1 MNNIDRSKLLF
12 KASGECVEHANS
24 SLSRKSWNMAIRR
37 AQEAVEIE
45 LTGMLALIGVHYPKD
60 HDQAPLLIRILK
72 ANGVE
77 INGSDK
83 IEEISADLSRK
94 RGPALHQEE
103 GYDEIT
109 ANKAIADMNFVF
121 DRCKDIREKLL
132 QKDK

>member
-1 MNNIDRSKLLF
+1 MNTIDRSELLF
-12 KASGECVEHANS
+12 KAAKECVDHANI
-24 SLSRKSWNMAIRR
+24 SLSHGSWNMAIRR

-72 ANGVE
+72 ANGFE
-77 INGSDK
+77 MNDSGK

-103 GYDEIT
+103 GYDEMT

-121 DRCKDIREKLL
+121 GQCKTTKSRIL
-132 QKDK
+132 QENK